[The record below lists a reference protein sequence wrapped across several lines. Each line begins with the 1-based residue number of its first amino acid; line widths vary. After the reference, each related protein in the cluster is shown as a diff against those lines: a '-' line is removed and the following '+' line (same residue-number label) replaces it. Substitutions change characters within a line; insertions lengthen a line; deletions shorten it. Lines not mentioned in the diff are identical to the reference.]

1 MNTLI
6 RLTLGALLTLATT
19 QAAFADSNTPL
30 KPPRVYTGIYQPKGS
45 LTKASSFAPR
55 PGGTRRRV
63 YGTPIQPPI
72 FKMQP
77 QKPTPSAPPKHP

>member
-6 RLTLGALLTLATT
+6 HFTLGALLTLATT
-19 QAAFADSNTPL
+19 QAAFADSSTPL

-45 LTKASSFAPR
+45 PTKASSFAPR
-55 PGGTRRRV
+55 PGGTKRRV
-63 YGTPIQPPI
+63 YGSPIQPPI

-77 QKPTPSAPPKHP
+77 QKPTTPTPTAPK